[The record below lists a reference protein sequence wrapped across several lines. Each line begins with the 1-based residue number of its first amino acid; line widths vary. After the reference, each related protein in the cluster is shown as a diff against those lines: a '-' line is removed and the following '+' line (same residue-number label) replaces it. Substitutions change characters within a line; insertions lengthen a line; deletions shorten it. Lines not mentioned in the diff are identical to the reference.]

1 MIICLCFLVISS
13 NQKNEIFS
21 VVSWTIPVIAIIAL
35 TGREVFSFR
44 FSFTLFNNRFIQFFG
59 RISFELFLI
68 HQLVIRYVRII
79 FSLLGIKSEKIFV
92 DCMAIILAVICTVL
106 YRKVFAAIK
115 KIARTRKKED
125 CS

>member
-21 VVSWTIPVIAIIAL
+21 VISWTIPVIAIIAL
-35 TGREVFSFR
+35 TGKEVFSFR

-79 FSLLGIKSEKIFV
+79 FSLLGIKNEKIFV
-92 DCMAIILAVICTVL
+92 DCMAIILAVICTVV

-115 KIARTRKKED
+115 KSKKKEAN
-125 CS
+125 S